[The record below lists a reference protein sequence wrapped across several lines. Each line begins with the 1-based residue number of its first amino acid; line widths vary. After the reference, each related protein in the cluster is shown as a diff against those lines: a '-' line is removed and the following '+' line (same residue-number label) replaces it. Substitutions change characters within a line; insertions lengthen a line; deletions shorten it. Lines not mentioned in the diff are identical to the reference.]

1 MPENTEILGIE
12 IRGKENVSDS
22 AKKAE
27 ASLKDLLK
35 AAEEARSAIKSIQ
48 GSNLAEVGKSAENAK
63 TKVNGL
69 TQAMKAQKKA
79 NMEALAAY
87 KREAKESAKAEREQT
102 AARIKQAD
110 KEFEVERNLKKNIE
124 AHVASIQSS
133 RDFSNIKMP
142 TYGDS
147 TKKMLSQMKSQINQ
161 AKEMATQAEAVR
173 TAPFAVM
180 ARNAYSNAD
189 LTTLQGMQDFKSKLT
204 SIKGYQDM
212 ASARTA
218 VADAMKSGDITS
230 AIKAMN
236 QLEDAEKR
244 TTQATKEL
252 DKAQKETSSS
262 AQKMSSSHKGV
273 LGTLSNLFSSL
284 KRIAKLRLLRGI
296 IRGITQS
303 ISEGTANLY
312 QYSAAMNSADS
323 SSFSGNMDMM
333 ASLLAQLTN
342 AIGTVAG
349 QLMANLAPALST
361 IANWFITAAN
371 AAAQFLAALG
381 GRATYTRAKTQT
393 KAWKEVGGAVGGA
406 TAAAKEYKNT
416 IMGFDE
422 INALN
427 DPSSGGGGGG
437 GGGASAPDY
446 SDMFEE
452 VPLETEGII
461 GALNKLA
468 QALGPVLNDM
478 ATAIADWVDGTT
490 TIINGGFTAVQGY
503 FNHNKEQFYAGMD
516 EMQSAFAKYDFFG
529 GIAKSMYDAYGAV
542 LKFFI
547 DVKRAAYD
555 FSIEI
560 AGAFTW
566 LDPLLE
572 KLGLPTISDAVGRL
586 KTLRDET
593 DKEKESVDLTIDA
606 FKRWLD
612 GEITSEQLHDEL
624 YRIRLQTGKNTKA
637 VREAERRYREYF
649 GMKPKIS
656 GITGALDTVSNA
668 TKNGIEKAREIAR
681 EWMET
686 SGIKPTFDG
695 TKSGLKSTGTTADT
709 TKKSVDNVKSSVFD
723 LDRQHPRFMGT
734 SNGLSTGIKNPAD
747 TAKTAVDN
755 AKNSVSIFD
764 KMKAFFSGITSGF
777 SGLGTSSNNAKT
789 NVGNLS
795 SSVSSVNNMSPS
807 FWGINT
813 GLSDVGWYANDSAI
827 KLWNMKGA
835 IDQIN
840 GSTIHVST
848 SGNIHGGGSL
858 GVFGGGG
865 GSFAKGGF
873 VGNFAN
879 GGIIPS
885 FADGGIRTADIFAA
899 NENGIPELIGRIGNR
914 TAVANQGQ
922 MVDVLADGVFRALAP
937 LFSGGQANTEVNVYM
952 DNEVVARAA
961 ERGKQALNRRFNV
974 SLA

>member
-79 NMEALAAY
+79 NMEALEAY

-110 KEFEVERNLKKNIE
+110 KEYEVERNLKKNIE

-147 TKKMLSQMKSQINQ
+147 TKKMLSQMRSQINQ

-218 VADAMKSGDITS
+218 VADAMKSGDISS

-252 DKAQKETSSS
+252 DKAQKDTSSS

-312 QYSAAMNSADS
+312 QYSAAMNGADS
-323 SSFSGNMDMM
+323 ANFSGNMDMM

-393 KAWKEVGGAVGGA
+393 KAWKDVGGAVGGA

-427 DPSSGGGGGG
+427 DQSSGGGGGG

-452 VPLETEGII
+452 VPLERTGLM
-461 GALNKLA
+461 GALNR
-468 QALGPVLNDM
+468 LGELLHPILEELGNEIEM
-478 ATAIADWVDGTT
+478 WVDSTVSM
-490 TIINGGFTAVQGY
+490 I
-503 FNHNKEQFYAGMD
+503 E
-516 EMQSAFAKYDFFG
+516 G
-529 GIAKSMYDAYGAV
+529 GIDI
-542 LKFFI
+542 I
-547 DVKRAAYD
+547 D
-555 FSIEI
+555 
-560 AGAFTW
+560 G
-566 LDPLLE
+566 LLNN
-572 KLGLPTISDAVGRL
+572 
-586 KTLRDET
+586 
-593 DKEKESVDLTIDA
+593 DKEKIKQGIEEVQHAFEENPVFRIIGDRVFTLAKMINDTINGIRKSTLEVIAKILDGMSFINPAFGDAADQVRAWNDQLDENKDLQDKILELTKRMSYGEFGYEGYEAALKLINQQLPDLEYNARRVVRQIDLLRSSGKLTKDALLDLSRTNPTFKALLESTGDVDKALQDILDGSIECKDGILQIGEVDIPVRTID
-606 FKRWLD
+606 
-612 GEITSEQLHDEL
+612 EL
-624 YRIRLQTGKNTKA
+624 NK
-637 VREAERRYREYF
+637 
-649 GMKPKIS
+649 
-656 GITGALDTVSNA
+656 VSNA
-668 TKNGIEKAREIAR
+668 AYETQKRAENTRKKIQEIGTANMNPYRLSSDFGIIQRGADNATSSINGTKDSVNIFDRLRPSFQLTKDAFSGVTTKAGEASGGIYGTQSAVNTMNNMYPGFNGI
-681 EWMET
+681 
-686 SGIKPTFDG
+686 D
-695 TKSGLKSTGTTADT
+695 
-709 TKKSVDNVKSSVFD
+709 
-723 LDRQHPRFMGT
+723 
-734 SNGLSTGIKNPAD
+734 
-747 TAKTAVDN
+747 
-755 AKNSVSIFD
+755 
-764 KMKAFFSGITSGF
+764 
-777 SGLGTSSNNAKT
+777 
-789 NVGNLS
+789 
-795 SSVSSVNNMSPS
+795 
-807 FWGINT
+807 T
-813 GLSDVGWYANDSAI
+813 GLHDIGWWADDSAAR
-827 KLWNMKGA
+827 LWNMKGVV
-835 IDQIN
+835 DQID
-840 GSTIHVST
+840 GSTVHIYAGT
-848 SGNIHGGGSL
+848 K
-858 GVFGGGG
+858 FGGGG
-865 GSFAKGGF
+865 GSFAKGGY